1 MMYAAAVERTTHLSP
16 GKVERPPPDASGWMR
31 ASRRRVVAGCKKATR
46 MREIGNTG
54 EGRRVDDEASTNGLF
69 GVRWTRG
76 RSTRKCVAIAPLLA
90 PCDSTSVKRN
100 DNDAFPSQ
108 AFAVSFPLATRH

>member
-1 MMYAAAVERTTHLSP
+1 MDAAAVERSADLYS
-16 GKVERPPPDASGWMR
+16 GEVERPPPEASGWNE

-76 RSTRKCVAIAPLLA
+76 RSTRKCVAIAPLFA
-90 PCDSTSVKRN
+90 PSDSTSVKRN

>member
-1 MMYAAAVERTTHLSP
+1 VDAAAVERSADLYS
-16 GKVERPPPDASGWMR
+16 GEVERPPPEASGWNE

-54 EGRRVDDEASTNGLF
+54 EGRRVDDEASTSGLF

-76 RSTRKCVAIAPLLA
+76 SC
-90 PCDSTSVKRN
+90 TSVRR
-100 DNDAFPSQ
+100 DG
-108 AFAVSFPLATRH
+108 AVDRAVRLHCGGTK